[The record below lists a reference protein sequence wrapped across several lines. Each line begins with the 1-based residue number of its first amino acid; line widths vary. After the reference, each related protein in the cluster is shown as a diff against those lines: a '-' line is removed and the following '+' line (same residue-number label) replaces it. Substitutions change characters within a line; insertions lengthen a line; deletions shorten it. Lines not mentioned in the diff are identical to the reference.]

1 MYGEDGLAV
10 DLEEVIRVVSDAEVL
25 IVGLAICPQRL
36 LVDLRGDNITGPM
49 VELVDPLANAQERAI
64 WLSARRPSLGP
75 PERTA
80 FFGWPHSVALLEQT
94 GMLRRVAA
102 RAMQEHG
109 VDLQEEIDSALDE
122 LRQLER
128 NLARDAIRGNEG
140 FETLWS
146 ARSES

>member
-10 DLEEVIRVVSDAEVL
+10 DLDEVIRIVDETEVL

-36 LVDLRGDNITGPM
+36 LIDLRGDDVTGPM
-49 VELVDPLANAQERAI
+49 VELVEPLANTQERAI

-80 FFGWPHSVALLEQT
+80 FFGWPHSIALLEET
-94 GMLRRVAA
+94 GMLTRVAG
-102 RAMQEHG
+102 RAMREHG
-109 VDLQEEIDSALDE
+109 VDVEAEIATALDE
-122 LRQLER
+122 LRRLER
-128 NLARDAIRGNEG
+128 DLTRDAIRGNEG

-146 ARSES
+146 SRTEI

>member
-10 DLEEVIRVVSDAEVL
+10 DLDEVIRIVDEIEVL

-36 LVDLRGDNITGPM
+36 LIDLRGDNVTGPM

-75 PERTA
+75 PERTV
-80 FFGWPHSVALLEQT
+80 FFGWPHSVALLEET
-94 GMLRRVAA
+94 GMMKRVAE
-102 RAMQEHG
+102 RAIREHG
-109 VDLQEEIDSALDE
+109 VDLSEEIATTLDE
-122 LRQLER
+122 LRRLER
-128 NLARDAIRGNEG
+128 DLTRDAIRGDEG

-146 ARSES
+146 ARS